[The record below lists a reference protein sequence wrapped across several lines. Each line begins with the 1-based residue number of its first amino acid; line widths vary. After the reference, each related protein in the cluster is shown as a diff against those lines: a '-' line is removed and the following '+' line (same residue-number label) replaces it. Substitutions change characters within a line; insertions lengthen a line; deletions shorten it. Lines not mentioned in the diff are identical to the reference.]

1 MSVFMAKKTI
11 LVIGCG
17 SIGERHL
24 RCLQHTGRAEVFTCD
39 TNTILLQKMQQ
50 EYGVVTFNNLND
62 ALSSHNFDGAVICT
76 PANTH
81 ISIARTLVQHGA
93 ALLIEKP
100 LSIGFEGIAELQNEI
115 EASGKFAGVAY
126 VYHFIPSVQQAREF
140 LRAGTLGKPLQ
151 VTVVG
156 GQHFPTFRPAYRDI
170 YYNNH
175 ATGGGAIQDALTHL
189 VNAVEWL
196 IGPTTKIS
204 CVAGHQMLE
213 GVMVEDTA
221 SVAAKNGETI
231 VSYSLNQFQAPN
243 ETTIQIHCENGSLK
257 IEVHEQRWA
266 VFRRGAERWEIH
278 PAPVSHRDDLFRAQ
292 AAAFLDGIDGK
303 ANPLCTVAEALQT
316 LKFNIAALESARAE
330 KVISIV

>member
-1 MSVFMAKKTI
+1 MKKNI

-24 RCLQHTGRAEVFTCD
+24 RCLQHTGRAEVIACD
-39 TNTILLQKMQQ
+39 TNPALLQKMRS
-50 EYGVVTFNNLND
+50 EYGVTTFNNLKD
-62 ALSSHNFDGAVICT
+62 ALVSQKFDGAVICT
-76 PANTH
+76 PAHTH
-81 ISIARTLVQHGA
+81 ISIARSIVQQGA

-100 LSIGFEGIAELQNEI
+100 LSVGLEGIAELKSEI
-115 EASGKFAGVAY
+115 VQAGKFAGVAY
-126 VYHFIPSVQQAREF
+126 VYHLMPSVQQAREF
-140 LRAGTLGKPLQ
+140 LRQGTLGKPLQ

-156 GQHFPTFRPAYRDI
+156 GQHFPTFRPAYREI
-170 YYNNH
+170 YYNHH

-196 IGPTTKIS
+196 VGPTTKVF
-204 CVAGHQMLE
+204 CGAAHQMLE
-213 GVMVEDTA
+213 GVTVEDTV
-221 SVAAKNGETI
+221 SISAKNENTL

-266 VFRRGAERWEIH
+266 VFPRGAERWEFH

-292 AAAFLDGIDGK
+292 ANAFLDGMDGK
-303 ANPLCTVAEALQT
+303 PNPLCTLDEALQT
-316 LKFNIAALESARAE
+316 LQFNIAALESARTDQM
-330 KVISIV
+330 VSIAK

>member
-1 MSVFMAKKTI
+1 MKKI

-24 RCLQHTGRAEVFTCD
+24 RCMKYTGRAEVFACD
-39 TNTILLQKMQQ
+39 TNPALLQKARQD
-50 EYGVVTFNNLND
+50 YGVTTFGNLKE
-62 ALSSHNFDGAVICT
+62 ALAARKFAGAVICT

-81 ISIARTLVQHGA
+81 INIARTLVQHGA

-100 LSIGFEGIAELQNEI
+100 LSVGVDGVTALQKEIAAN
-115 EASGKFAGVAY
+115 GKFAGVAY
-126 VYHFIPSVQQAREF
+126 VLHFLPSVQQARKF
-140 LRAGTLGKPLQ
+140 LRAGSLGKPLQ

-156 GQHFPTFRPAYRDI
+156 GQHFPTYRPAYREI

-196 IGPTTKIS
+196 VGPTTKIS

-213 GVMVEDTA
+213 GVTVEDTV
-221 SVAAKNGETI
+221 SIAARNGETI

-243 ETTIQIHCENGSLK
+243 ETTIQFHCENGSLK
-257 IEVHEQRWA
+257 IEVHKQRWA
-266 VFRRGAERWEIH
+266 VFPRGAQKWEIH
-278 PAPVSHRDDLFRAQ
+278 PAPVGHRDELFRAQ
-292 AAAFLDGIDGK
+292 AAAFLDGMDGK
-303 ANPLCTVAEALQT
+303 PNPICTVEEAFQT
-316 LKFNIAALESARAE
+316 LKFNVAALESARAD
-330 KVISIV
+330 KVISISAG

>member
-1 MSVFMAKKTI
+1 MVRKAI

-24 RCLQHTGRAEVFTCD
+24 RCLQHTGRAEVFACD
-39 TNTILLQKMQQ
+39 TNGTLLQKMQT
-50 EYGVVTFNNLND
+50 EYRVATFGNLKD
-62 ALSSHNFDGAVICT
+62 ALAMRKFDGAVICT

-81 ISIARTLVQHGA
+81 ISIARTVVQHGA

-100 LSIGFEGIAELQNEI
+100 LSVGLDGVAELQNEI
-115 EASGKFAGVAY
+115 AASGKFAGVAY

-151 VTVVG
+151 VIMAG

-189 VNAVEWL
+189 VNAVEWF

-213 GVMVEDTA
+213 GVTVEDTV
-221 SVAAKNGETI
+221 SVAAQNGETI

-243 ETTIQIHCENGSLK
+243 ETTIQFHCENGSLK

-266 VFRRGAERWEIH
+266 VFPRGAEKWEIH

-292 AAAFLDGIDGK
+292 ATAFLDGIDGK

-316 LKFNIAALESARAE
+316 LKFNIAALESARTD